1 MTMSNAEYKS
11 KAVKAI
17 NNGKVATYV
26 RRETDDGEIVTY
38 IYRAGQFWTQAN
50 YDETGDTPELLG
62 KRSTSPE
69 PLERAIDNQT
79 VYLKDADETP
89 VADEISLK

>member
-1 MTMSNAEYKS
+1 MSNAEYKS

-17 NNGKVATYV
+17 NNGKVATYT
-26 RRETDDGEIVTY
+26 RHETDGEKVVTY
-38 IYRAGQFWTQAN
+38 IYRAGRFWTQAN
-50 YDETGDTPELLG
+50 YDVTGDTPELLG
-62 KRSTSPE
+62 ERSTTPE